1 MLKCTLMPAEY
12 TEENKA
18 YTSSDCVVNAS
29 HTYFFVQK
37 VVHSGIP
44 V

>member
-18 YTSSDCVVNAS
+18 DTSSDCMVNAS
-29 HTYFFVQK
+29 HTCFFVQK
-37 VVHSGIP
+37 EVYSGIL